1 MGKGGQLYDASV
13 GAKQAH
19 VSALKAGAKSK
30 VIREDITVKELRS
43 HNTVSDAWM
52 SIGTKVYDVSNWH
65 AHPGGSVI
73 FTHAGDDMTDVFN
86 MFHPPSAFAGLNKF
100 YIGNLVADVIEDE
113 TKKADD
119 LKQRNFER
127 AYRSLRGKMIAAGL
141 FKVSSGYYAY
151 KFASQALLVAAAAM
165 LAAHES
171 TLALLGSA
179 LLLGVFWQQAG
190 WLCHDICHNQIS
202 QSEGCVWW
210 NTAFGL
216 IFGNLAQGF
225 SCAWWKDKHNRHH
238 AVPNVH
244 ASGASAL
251 NGDPD
256 IDTMPLLAWTVKMG
270 EVGKDDDTSRWL
282 ISVQKWTY
290 LPLLLFARLSW
301 LQQGIQ
307 FAWSIKE
314 DGIFNNATKNDDL
327 KAVQEASLSGSM
339 KYAEQILLILHHI
352 WVIGL
357 CSQRPTIL
365 GGIMLWLLANNV
377 CGMILFAVTSLG
389 HNGLPVYEADERPD
403 YWKLQVTTT
412 RNITGNAFVH
422 WLCGGLE
429 YQVDHHLFPT
439 MPRHHLPKAHE
450 LIVSFCKEHEIT
462 YNEANLWVGTLDI
475 IKHLDVVAK
484 EFLVEFPA
492 M

>member
-1 MGKGGQLYDASV
+1 
-13 GAKQAH
+13 
-19 VSALKAGAKSK
+19 
-30 VIREDITVKELRS
+30 
-43 HNTVSDAWM
+43 
-52 SIGTKVYDVSNWH
+52 
-65 AHPGGSVI
+65 
-73 FTHAGDDMTDVFN
+73 
-86 MFHPPSAFAGLNKF
+86 
-100 YIGNLVADVIEDE
+100 
-113 TKKADD
+113 
-119 LKQRNFER
+119 
-127 AYRSLRGKMIAAGL
+127 
-141 FKVSSGYYAY
+141 
-151 KFASQALLVAAAAM
+151 
-165 LAAHES
+165 
-171 TLALLGSA
+171 
-179 LLLGVFWQQAG
+179 
-190 WLCHDICHNQIS
+190 
-202 QSEGCVWW
+202 
-210 NTAFGL
+210 
-216 IFGNLAQGF
+216 
-225 SCAWWKDKHNRHH
+225 
-238 AVPNVH
+238 
-244 ASGASAL
+244 
-251 NGDPD
+251 
-256 IDTMPLLAWTVKMG
+256 VKMG

-352 WVIGL
+352 WVIAL